1 MIEVMSKTIRTKY
14 FRVRLTKNFTTMNKI
29 CLSFITTLWFSV
41 SAWSQVDVGKKIFE
55 DNCTSCH
62 SMGGGKIVG
71 PDLQGVTERRKE
83 DWIKKFVVNS
93 QAMIAAGDAEAK
105 AVFDENG
112 QIPMPEHGHLKEA
125 DLNALVDYFKST
137 AAAPAT
143 APAAEPAITVKT
155 TEQPAPQST
164 VPTYFYVLGTI
175 LALIAIGFLLI
186 ILKLINLIKKFK

>member
-1 MIEVMSKTIRTKY
+1 MKRIT
-14 FRVRLTKNFTTMNKI
+14 LTLLI
-29 CLSFITTLWFSV
+29 SVYFSV
-41 SAWSQVDVGKKIFE
+41 LAWSQVDAGKKIFE

-125 DLNALVDYFKST
+125 DLNALVDYFKS
-137 AAAPAT
+137 ASAAP
-143 APAAEPAITVKT
+143 APAAESATTAET
-155 TEQPAPQST
+155 TEQPAQEST
-164 VPTYFYVLGTI
+164 VPTYFYVFGTI
-175 LALIAIGFLLI
+175 LALITLGFLLI

>member
-1 MIEVMSKTIRTKY
+1 MNRIT
-14 FRVRLTKNFTTMNKI
+14 LTLLI
-29 CLSFITTLWFSV
+29 SLYFSV
-41 SAWSQVDVGKKIFE
+41 LAWSQVDAGKKIFD

-125 DLNALVDYFKST
+125 DLNALIDYFKST
-137 AAAPAT
+137 SAAPAPV
-143 APAAEPAITVKT
+143 AAAAEAPKTDVPA
-155 TEQPAPQST
+155 EQAEPKST
-164 VPTYFYVLGTI
+164 MPGYMYVFFGLVGI
-175 LALIAIGFLLI
+175 IVICLFIVIYQLLGFL
-186 ILKLINLIKKFK
+186 KKIK

>member
-1 MIEVMSKTIRTKY
+1 MNRIT
-14 FRVRLTKNFTTMNKI
+14 LTLLI
-29 CLSFITTLWFSV
+29 SLYFSV
-41 SAWSQVDVGKKIFE
+41 LAWSQVDAGKKIFE

-62 SMGGGKIVG
+62 SIGGGKIVG

-93 QAMIAAGDAEAK
+93 QALIAAGDAEAK

-137 AAAPAT
+137 SAAPAPAPEA
-143 APAAEPAITVKT
+143 APAADTKKKDAIEVE
-155 TEQPAPQST
+155 EQSSLPG
-164 VPTYFYVLGTI
+164 YMYVFFI
-175 LALIAIGFLLI
+175 LAGI
-186 ILKLINLIKKFK
+186 ILVCLLVILYQLIGLFKKFK